1 MTESPHTHQA
11 GVMRAVTFTEFG
23 GPDVLTLDERPIP
36 EVPAGHVRVRVHA
49 AAVHPLDVVARAG
62 RLGPMVPPGPTYVL
76 GVDAAG
82 TVDAVG
88 AGVSGVSGVSGF
100 DLGQAVVAMSDWPET
115 KVGTQAE
122 FVVLPAAFLA
132 PAPAGV
138 TPAAAATLPLNAH
151 TAVQALR
158 ILGLRAG
165 DRIAVTGAAGAIGA
179 FAVQLAR
186 HQGLR
191 VVAVAAPEDEPYLT
205 GLGATFVARGDHPAY
220 AVRKAAPGGVVDG
233 LLDAASLGS
242 SVIGAVRDGGSFVAV
257 TPPNAPAA
265 ERGVRVGLVR
275 ARADGAE
282 LAELAGLVERGVLDL
297 RVARTFPFG
306 RVAEAHTLLAKGGLR
321 GGVVLVADFV
331 SPRDADTGE
340 RRS

>member
-1 MTESPHTHQA
+1 MTGSPHTHQTD
-11 GVMRAVTFTEFG
+11 VMRAVTFTEFG
-23 GPDVLTLDERPIP
+23 GPDVLAVAERPMP

-82 TVDAVG
+82 TVDAIG
-88 AGVSGVSGVSGF
+88 DGVSGF
-100 DLGQAVVAMSDWPET
+100 DLGQAVVAMSNWPET

-151 TAVQALR
+151 TAAQALR

-165 DRIAVTGAAGAIGA
+165 DRIAVTGAAGAIGG

-220 AVRKAAPGGVVDG
+220 AVRKAAPGGEVDG

-257 TPPNAPAA
+257 TPPSAPAA
-265 ERGVRVGLVR
+265 ERGVRVGLVQ

-282 LAELAGLVERGVLDL
+282 LAELAGLVESGRLDL
-297 RVARTFPFG
+297 RVARTFPFE
-306 RVAEAHTLLAKGGLR
+306 RVAEAHTMLAKGGFR
-321 GGVVLVADFV
+321 GGVVLVADFA
-331 SPRDADTGE
+331 SSRGADTGD